1 LRPAPPKSSETP
13 KTWRERLQALRNVP
27 PLLRMVWATS
37 PVLSVATLGLRFIA
51 ALFPLASLWVGKLII
66 DLVVKAIRSQPIDRS
81 LVWKLL
87 ILELLLAVSA
97 DALGRLVSLVDS
109 LLGESVYQSRQFAA
123 DAPRHFAGPGFL

>member
-1 LRPAPPKSSETP
+1 M
-13 KTWRERLQALRNVP
+13 P